1 MDRTLT
7 FGKYKG
13 KPIKLI
19 ILTHIGYIVW
29 CLNNIGWFTL
39 TQEEQA
45 AYDAI
50 AITIKKY
57 KRQTVFPTEEMLK
70 HVKDVE
76 ALAKEET
83 PFKLIGNNF
92 IAEDKQN
99 PIIKS
104 VIHYAEKREPLVT
117 ERELLP
123 LVHHM
128 MCLGVPNDESLGV
141 VEEDWISDDM
151 EWYQHF

>member
-19 ILTHIGYIVW
+19 ILTHIGYIMW
-29 CLNNIGWFTL
+29 CLNNIDWFVL
-39 TQEEQA
+39 TPEEQA
-45 AYDAI
+45 VYDAI

-57 KRQTVFPTEEMLK
+57 KRQMVFPTEEMLK
-70 HVKDVE
+70 HVKNVE
-76 ALAKEET
+76 ALASEET

-92 IAEDKQN
+92 IAKDKQN

-104 VIHYAEKREPLVT
+104 VIKYAERRERSVCDS
-117 ERELLP
+117 ELLP
-123 LVHHM
+123 LIHHY
-128 MCLGVPNDESLGV
+128 MCAGVPNDENLGV